1 MRIDKL
7 LWFLRFAASRSLA
20 HDWVLDGHVRLNGR
34 RVERASAAIKPGDIL
49 TLPLPR
55 RVTVIEILAL
65 PARRGPAA
73 EAQAC
78 YRTLDDP
85 AANPIAAAENNSP

>member
-1 MRIDKL
+1 MQAEFGRKSTAKVIIMVSPA
-7 LWFLRFAASRSLA
+7 R
-20 HDWVLDGHVRLNGR
+20 HTGGHPDCATHPHHLMQ
-34 RVERASAAIKPGDIL
+34 A
-49 TLPLPR
+49 PLPR

-65 PARRGPAA
+65 PTRRGPAA

-85 AANPIAAAENNSP
+85 AENPIAASDNNSS

>member
-20 HDWVLDGHVRLNGR
+20 HDWVLQGHIRQNR
-34 RVERASAAIKPGDIL
+34 RRIEKPGHAIKPGDIL

-55 RVTVIEILAL
+55 RVTVIEIMTL
-65 PARRGPAA
+65 PTRRGPAA

-85 AANPIAAAENNSP
+85 AENPIAATDNNSS

>member
-20 HDWVLDGHVRLNGR
+20 HDWVLDGHIRLNGR
-34 RVERASAAIKPGDIL
+34 RVERPSAAIKPGDIL

-55 RVTVIEILAL
+55 RVTVIVILAL
-65 PARRGPAA
+65 PTRRGPAT

>member
-1 MRIDKL
+1 MRVDKL
-7 LWFLRFAASRSLA
+7 LWFLRFAGTRSLA
-20 HDWVLDGHVRLNGR
+20 HDWVLEGHMRLNGR
-34 RVERASAAIKPGDIL
+34 RIERASAAVKSGDVL
-49 TLPLPR
+49 VLPLPR

-65 PARRGPAA
+65 PDRRGPAA

-85 AANPIAAAENNSP
+85 AENPIAAIKCNVP